1 MDDVFSGIE
10 VYMQVSIQV
19 LILMLSQSE
28 TATTQGL
35 QTIFNQTF
43 LGIDATTVL
52 WISISWS
59 LLSCARMHTKLIAL
73 EKGFCKIS
81 SKFFI
86 FLWGCFATLRR
97 VLSVIAMF
105 IPSMGLFS
113 ILHHWRW
120 EQIPFRA
127 RLEYAK
133 RGFLQPDDKIGL
145 FGLKE
150 TIYWTQLDRWSYAD
164 PQDPQPP
171 PYSLYTLMSLKD
183 TLAAGAILL
192 AVNFLALVI
201 VKLLTSAEFRS
212 RGNIV
217 NKLIHILENINYAA
231 PYEDWDVGDYSIDQF
246 RVRFQATCKEMLATF
261 AVNIVFTMTML
272 VPLWHTG
279 QCTFQFL
286 AKFLGI

>member
-1 MDDVFSGIE
+1 M
-10 VYMQVSIQV
+10 
-19 LILMLSQSE
+19 LILMLSKTE
-28 TATTQGL
+28 TATTEGL
-35 QTIFNQTF
+35 ETIFNQTF
-43 LGIDATTVL
+43 LGLEATTVL
-52 WISISWS
+52 YISISWS

-73 EKGFCKIS
+73 EKGFCKFS
-81 SKFFI
+81 SRFFI
-86 FLWGCFATLRR
+86 FVWGSFASLRR
-97 VLSVIAMF
+97 VLSIIAMF

-120 EQIPFRA
+120 EQLPFRA

-133 RGFLQPDDKIGL
+133 RGLLQPDDKIGL
-145 FGLKE
+145 YGVNE
-150 TIYWTQLDRWSYAD
+150 TIYWSDLDRWNYTD
-164 PQDPQPP
+164 PKDPQPP

-217 NKLIHILENINYAA
+217 NKLIHILENINYAS
-231 PYEDWDVGDYSIDQF
+231 PYVDWEVGDYSIDEF
-246 RVRFQATCKEMLATF
+246 RVRFKATCKEMLATF
-261 AVNIVFTMTML
+261 AVNIVCTATML

-279 QCTFQFL
+279 RCTYFNVSTQCP
-286 AKFLGI
+286 KKISHFLGL